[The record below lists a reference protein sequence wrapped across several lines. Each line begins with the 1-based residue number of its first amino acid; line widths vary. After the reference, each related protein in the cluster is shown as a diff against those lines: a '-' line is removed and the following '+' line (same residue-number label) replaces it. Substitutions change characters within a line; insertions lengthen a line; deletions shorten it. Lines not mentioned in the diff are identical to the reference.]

1 MQVLTL
7 VVLHLKQ
14 TNKLDLERR
23 SAAPVSVVHVYEGK
37 VAPLFFGRR
46 LQNFLMCSDAASAGE
61 VEIPA
66 AWKPGS
72 SCAKPESPIP
82 WESTLIQGLVNGDP
96 FHALWGG
103 PGSTAMH
110 KSWGVLYRTEAE
122 AEKELSALW
131 IWLDLQVGNML
142 DCSAL
147 S

>member
-37 VAPLFFGRR
+37 VAPLCFGKR

-66 AWKPGS
+66 AW
-72 SCAKPESPIP
+72 
-82 WESTLIQGLVNGDP
+82 ESTLIQGLVDGDP

-110 KSWGVLYRTEAE
+110 KSWGVLHRTEAE